1 MMKKTLLLMGLL
13 IISVVTFGQK
23 KEIKKAEKAIESGD
37 FTEAFSY
44 INQAEGMIS
53 SAESSI
59 KAHFYLVKG
68 QAYLADSNN
77 DLAKMKSAG
86 DAFQKSLDIESNGKY
101 SEEVKIQI
109 QNLRA
114 ALINSA
120 IEDQKVKNYKLA
132 SQKLFQSYSISKSDT
147 SDLYFAAGS
156 AVSDN
161 DYDTALVYYKELMD
175 LGYTGIEKQF
185 YATDAETGDETL
197 FNTQNERDLMVKS
210 KSFTNPVDKISES
223 RQSEILRNMTLIYL
237 NQGNT
242 EAASEIIKQAR
253 EKNPDD
259 ISLIR
264 AESEMAYKVGDMDR
278 YNRLMEEI
286 VAADPDNP
294 EVYYNL
300 GVGSNK
306 MGDKEKA
313 IEYYKKA
320 LELDPNYA
328 EALINTASLILE
340 EEGAIIEEM
349 NSLGT
354 TTADYNRYDELKEV
368 KNDLYLNAIPYL
380 EKATEVRPDNIELV
394 RTLMNIY
401 SQLGE
406 DAKYKVLKARFDEM
420 GGGE

>member
-1 MMKKTLLLMGLL
+1 MMKKTLLMLGLL
-13 IISVVTFGQK
+13 IITIVTYGQK
-23 KEIKKAEKAIESGD
+23 KEIKKAQKAITSGN

-44 INQAEGMIS
+44 INQVEGMIS
-53 SAESSI
+53 NAESSV
-59 KAHFYLVKG
+59 KAQFYLLKG
-68 QAYLADSNN
+68 QAYLGDSNN
-77 DLAKMKSAG
+77 DVEKLKSAG
-86 DAFQKSLDIESNGKY
+86 DAFQKSLQTESKGKY
-101 SEEVKIQI
+101 SDEVRNQI

-120 IEDQKVKNYKLA
+120 IEDQKNKNYKLA
-132 SQKLFQSYSISKSDT
+132 SQKLFQSYNISKSDT

-156 AVSDN
+156 AVTAN
-161 DYDTALVYYKELMD
+161 DYDSALLYYKELMD
-175 LGYTGIEKQF
+175 LGYTGVEKQF
-185 YATDAETGDETL
+185 FATDAATGEETL
-197 FNTQNERDLMVKS
+197 FNTKNERDLMLKS
-210 KSFTNPVDKISES
+210 KSYTNPVDKLSES
-223 RQSEILRNMTLIYL
+223 RVSEILRNMTLIYL
-237 NQGNT
+237 NQGDN
-242 EAASEIIKQAR
+242 EAASAIIKQAR

-278 YNRLMEEI
+278 YNSLMKDI
-286 VAADPDNP
+286 VAADPNNP

-306 MGDKEKA
+306 MGDKDKA
-313 IEYYKKA
+313 IEYYEKA
-320 LELDPNYA
+320 LEFDPNYA

-340 EEGAIIEEM
+340 GEGAIIEEM

-354 TTADYNRYDELKEV
+354 TNADYNRYDELKEV
-368 KNDLYLNAIPYL
+368 KNELYLRAIPYL

-406 DAKYKVLKARFDEM
+406 DGKYKELKSRFEKM

>member
-1 MMKKTLLLMGLL
+1 MMRKTFLLIGLL
-13 IISVVTFGQK
+13 IISVVTYAQK
-23 KEIKKAEKAIESGD
+23 KEIKKAEKAIGSGN

-53 SAESSI
+53 NAESSL
-59 KAHFYLVKG
+59 KAQFYLIKG
-68 QAYLADSNN
+68 QAYLGDSNN
-77 DLAKMKSAG
+77 DFEKLKSAG
-86 DAFQKSLDIESNGKY
+86 DAFQKSLEVESKGKY
-101 SEEVKIQI
+101 SDEVKAQI

-114 ALINSA
+114 ALVNSA
-120 IEDQKVKNYKLA
+120 IEDQKVKNYDIASTKLY
-132 SQKLFQSYSISKSDT
+132 QSYLVSRSDT

-156 AVSDN
+156 SVSAN
-161 DYDTALVYYKELMD
+161 DYDSALKYYKELMD

-185 YATDAETGDETL
+185 FATEIDTGEEIL
-197 FNTQNERDLMVKS
+197 FNTKSERDLMVKS
-210 KSFTNPVDKISES
+210 KSYNKPVDKLSES

-237 NQGNT
+237 NKGDT
-242 EAASEIIKQAR
+242 EAASAIIKEAR
-253 EKNPDD
+253 DKNPDD

-264 AESEMAYKVGDMDR
+264 AEAEMAYKVGEMER
-278 YNRLMEEI
+278 YNDLMQEI
-286 VAADPDNP
+286 VAADPNNP

-306 MGDKEKA
+306 MGDKDKA
-313 IEYYKKA
+313 LEYYEKA
-320 LELDPNYA
+320 LELDPSYP

-340 EEGAIIEEM
+340 DEESIIEEM

-368 KNDLYLNAIPYL
+368 KNDLYRKAIPYL

-406 DAKYKVLKARFDEM
+406 DSKYKAMKSRFDEM
-420 GGGE
+420 SGGE